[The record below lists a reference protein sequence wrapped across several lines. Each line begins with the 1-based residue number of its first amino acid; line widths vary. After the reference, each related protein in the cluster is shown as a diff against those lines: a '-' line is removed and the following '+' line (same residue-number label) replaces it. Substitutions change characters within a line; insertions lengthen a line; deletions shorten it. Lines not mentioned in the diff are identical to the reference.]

1 MADGSSSSDPRRIIY
16 WALLVVM
23 FGLLLF
29 DLFTRNEDQWIPLV
43 VVVLAVAAAA
53 VQRLGRSRSDS

>member
-1 MADGSSSSDPRRIIY
+1 
-16 WALLVVM
+16 M